1 VAHGAEGIE
10 FVVLELSP
18 VSHMD
23 AMGAA
28 FMEELFMNYN
38 TRGMQLV
45 GVGMGWGGVGWCGV
59 GSGQGRVGWVVGWG
73 EGPGGP
79 GAWHCWCV

>member
-1 VAHGAEGIE
+1 MSQGMDGVE

-28 FMEELFMNYN
+28 WMEEIWQNY
-38 TRGMQLV
+38 RAKGIQLV
-45 GVGMGWGGVGWCGV
+45 RGRGVAGHRQGVAC
-59 GSGQGRVGWVVGWG
+59 
-73 EGPGGP
+73 
-79 GAWHCWCV
+79 